1 MDDFLFYFSLIVT
14 LLFSISI
21 VVLSIN
27 TIVWAI
33 SQIHRRIG
41 NNIAKDMAYMYGMEE
56 GGRLVRNWIK
66 VKNFDVDN

>member
-1 MDDFLFYFSLIVT
+1 MDNFLFYFSLIVT

-27 TIVWAI
+27 AIVWAI
-33 SQIHRRIG
+33 SQIPRRIG

-66 VKNFDVDN
+66 VKDIDTKE

>member
-33 SQIHRRIG
+33 SQIPRRIG
-41 NNIAKDMAYMYGMEE
+41 NNIAKDIAYMH
-56 GGRLVRNWIK
+56 
-66 VKNFDVDN
+66 